1 MLKNYLKI
9 TFRSLWRNKS
19 YSLINILGLAVGIAA
34 CLLIFLV
41 VSYESSFDRFH
52 SQYERIYRIAKM
64 SKYANGNID
73 RTPGSPKPMAKAL
86 RLDMPQLEKVVSVF
100 GTIDPQMTV
109 LGKNPN
115 YVGEAKKFREEGEG
129 LFVEPEFFE
138 IFDFPWQAGSPA
150 VLKDPF
156 VIVLSQKLAEK
167 YFGSWQNAMGQ
178 YLKMDNKITVQVK
191 GILKNPPSN
200 SDFPMNMIGSYATYL
215 KYPEIYPE
223 IAGMFGNDN
232 WGSTSSND
240 QVYVLFP
247 KNLSKTQADNL
258 IEKFSK
264 KHYGKRKDNSVNSHY
279 FNPLPEIHFDPDLG
293 NFKDRTMAKST
304 LWTLSLIGILI
315 LIMASIN
322 YINLATAQ
330 AVSRSKEVGIRKLL
344 GGFRQQLLWQ
354 FMGETM
360 MVVSIAVLIAINLS
374 ELALPFMNKV
384 SNLPAEVG
392 LLTNPLIW
400 AFAGI
405 IILVVSLL
413 AGIYPALILSGFQ
426 PAQALKNKIT
436 VNNIGGI
443 SLKRGLVVLQFSIAQ
458 ILIIST
464 LIAMSQMQFI
474 RNLDMGFHKDGVY
487 IVPIDNDA
495 QSQIKLKALKN
506 DLLHNPTI
514 QAVSYAND
522 PPSSDNSWSSN
533 FAYDRQGKDA
543 DFNSMIK
550 MADADYFKT
559 YGLKF
564 VAGKGYA
571 PSDTGTALVVNET
584 LLRKLGIK
592 NPEEAIGKSIRVG
605 GKDWLPI
612 SGVVKDFQRGS
623 VRDVMNAVCIFPTEK
638 YYYRAGIKL
647 SGKNLP
653 ETVANIRQTFEKAFP
668 ERVFEGYFLDESI
681 ANFYAQEVRLT
692 TTYQIFAG
700 LAIFISCL
708 GLYGLISFL
717 AIQKTKEIGIRK
729 VLGASIGSIVG
740 LLTKDFLRLVLIS
753 SLIASPIAYYFMS
766 QWLQN
771 FVYRIELSWLTFAMA
786 TATIVIIAVLTIA
799 YRALKASLANP
810 IESLRHE

>member
-9 TFRSLWRNKS
+9 AFRSLWRNRG

-41 VSYESSFDRFH
+41 VNFESSFDRFH
-52 SQYERIYRIAKM
+52 TKYERIYRIAKM

-73 RTPGSPKPMAKAL
+73 RTPGSPKPLAKAL

-100 GTIDPQMTV
+100 GTIDPQMTI

-129 LFVEPEFFE
+129 LFVEPEFFD
-138 IFDFPWQAGSPA
+138 IFDFAWQAGSPA

-156 VIVLSQKLAEK
+156 VVVLSQKIAEK

-178 YLKMDNKITVQVK
+178 YLKMDNKITLQVK

-200 SDFPMNMIGSYATYL
+200 SDFPMQIIGSYATYL

-223 IAGMFGNDN
+223 FKNMFNLNN

-240 QVYVLFP
+240 QVFVLFP
-247 KNLSKTQADNL
+247 KDLSKAKADQL
-258 IEKFSK
+258 IDKFSK

-279 FNPLPEIHFDPDLG
+279 FNPLREIHFDPDLS

-315 LIMASIN
+315 LVMASIN

-354 FMGETM
+354 FMGETL
-360 MVVSIAVLIAINLS
+360 VIVSISVLIAINLS
-374 ELALPFMNKV
+374 ELALPFMNQV
-384 SNLPAEVG
+384 SNLPPDIN
-392 LLTNPLIW
+392 LITNPMIW
-400 AFAGI
+400 AFAG
-405 IILVVSLL
+405 LVIGLVSLL
-413 AGIYPALILSGFQ
+413 SGIYPALILSGFQ

-436 VNNIGGI
+436 VQNIGGV

-464 LIAMSQMQFI
+464 LIAMQQMQFI
-474 RNLDMGFHKDGVY
+474 RNLDMGFNKEGVY
-487 IVPIDNDA
+487 IVPIDNDTP
-495 QSQIKLKALKN
+495 SRLKLKALKN
-506 DLLHNPTI
+506 ELLQNPNI

-522 PPSSDNSWSSN
+522 PPSSDNTWSSN
-533 FAYDRQGKDA
+533 FAYDRRGKDA
-543 DFNSMIK
+543 DFNSSMKI
-550 MADADYFKT
+550 ADADYFKT
-559 YGLKF
+559 YGLEF

-571 PSDTGTALVVNET
+571 PSDTGSALVVNET

-592 NPEEAIGKSIRVG
+592 NPQEAVGKSIRIG

-623 VRDVMNAVCIFPTEK
+623 VRDAMEAICIFPTEN

-647 SGKNLP
+647 SGKNLV

-668 ERVFEGYFLDESI
+668 EKVFEGYFLDESI

-717 AIQKTKEIGIRK
+717 ALQKTKEIGIRK
-729 VLGASIGSIVG
+729 VLGASVMSIVG

-753 SLIASPIAYYFMS
+753 GLIAAPVAYYFMS

-771 FVYRIELSWLTFAMA
+771 FVYRIKLNGFVFVLATLTIM
-786 TATIVIIAVLTIA
+786 IIAVLTIA
-799 YRALKASLANP
+799 YRAFRAGFANP
-810 IESLRHE
+810 VEALRHE